1 MLMGAGYRGT
11 DPEMQAAHDRAL
23 CELLYVSPDQG
34 RALVD
39 ILYRQHRPELLAL
52 EAQAQAD
59 VTEAGARMREF
70 LHYVRFCI
78 LSWVVSTVAR
88 PRDRLGFIDAE
99 RPPKRFL
106 VAAVFTEHLK
116 PLIGTSEFT
125 ALETLVRRHEQH
137 EISLGALAQR
147 GAQEQRLSL
156 QMGGVAQA
164 AADRVDS
171 IISRRATTD
180 GARKAAEA
188 QIVTYKRLRGFFGPI
203 CACS

>member
-1 MLMGAGYRGT
+1 MGAGYRGT

-78 LSWVVSTVAR
+78 LSWVVST
-88 PRDRLGFIDAE
+88 
-99 RPPKRFL
+99 
-106 VAAVFTEHLK
+106 
-116 PLIGTSEFT
+116 
-125 ALETLVRRHEQH
+125 
-137 EISLGALAQR
+137 
-147 GAQEQRLSL
+147 
-156 QMGGVAQA
+156 
-164 AADRVDS
+164 
-171 IISRRATTD
+171 
-180 GARKAAEA
+180 
-188 QIVTYKRLRGFFGPI
+188 
-203 CACS
+203 